1 MNITQTFIGNL
12 CGESSSNHV
21 CCCVSV
27 AIVVLGL
34 LICLTTRMIINY
46 LKGKQKREDDIE
58 KCVLA
63 CKEKTDKCACI
74 EENMREICKVLKE
87 IKSKMGTLPK

>member
-21 CCCVSV
+21 CCCVSM

-34 LICLTTRMIINY
+34 LICLTTWMIINY

-58 KCVLA
+58 KCMLA
-63 CKEKTDKCACI
+63 YKDKIDKCACI
-74 EENMREICKVLKE
+74 ADNMYEICKVLKE
-87 IKSKMGTLPK
+87 IKSKMETRSK